1 MPLPFDASLAQRLD
15 RYVELLLQWN
25 RAYNLTAI
33 TDPAE
38 VRAKH
43 LADCL
48 AVAPFARCTR
58 LVDVGTGAG
67 LPGLLLAAAGVCER
81 ALLVDSAG
89 KKIRFVKAAALE
101 LGLPKV
107 EARHARVEQVPAAE
121 GGDVVISRAY
131 ASLQDFVTS
140 AGHLCLPGGRMLA
153 MKGVVPEA
161 ELTTLP
167 RGWTARAVHPLSVPG
182 LDAQRCL
189 VELIRDNDPAA

>member
-1 MPLPFDASLAQRLD
+1 MPLPADASLTQRLD

-38 VRAKH
+38 IRSKH

-48 AVAPFARCTR
+48 AVVPHAACER

-67 LPGLLLAAAGVCER
+67 LPGLLLAAAGICR
-81 ALLVDSAG
+81 TALLIDSAG
-89 KKIRFVKAAALE
+89 KKVRFVKAAATE
-101 LGLPKV
+101 LGLPGV
-107 EARHARVEQVPAAE
+107 EARHARVEQVPASD

-131 ASLQDFVTS
+131 ASLADFVES
-140 AGHLCLPGGRMLA
+140 AGHLCRPGGRMLA
-153 MKGVVPEA
+153 MKGVVPLA
-161 ELTTLP
+161 EIDALP
-167 RGWTARAVHPLSVPG
+167 PGWTARDVHPLVVPG

-189 VELIRDNDPAA
+189 VELVRKAG

>member
-1 MPLPFDASLAQRLD
+1 MPLPADASLEQRLD

-38 VRAKH
+38 IRSKH

-48 AVAPFARCTR
+48 AVLPHARCRR

-67 LPGLLLAAAGVCER
+67 LPGLLLAAAGACER
-81 ALLVDSAG
+81 ALLIDSAG
-89 KKIRFVKAAALE
+89 KKVRFVKAAAIE
-101 LGLPKV
+101 LGLRGV
-107 EARHARVEQVPAAE
+107 EARHARVEEVPSAD

-131 ASLQDFVTS
+131 ASLADFVAS
-140 AGHLCLPGGRMLA
+140 SGHLCAVGGRMLA

-161 ELTTLP
+161 ELAALP
-167 RGWTARAVHPLSVPG
+167 LGWTARAVHPLTVPG
-182 LDAQRCL
+182 LAAQRCL
-189 VELIRDNDPAA
+189 VELVRSD

>member
-1 MPLPFDASLAQRLD
+1 MPLPTDASLAQRLD

-38 VRAKH
+38 IRSKH

-48 AVAPFARCTR
+48 AVMPHVRCER

-67 LPGLLLAAAGVCER
+67 LPGLLLAAAGACR
-81 ALLVDSAG
+81 SALLIDSAG
-89 KKIRFVKAAALE
+89 KKVRFVKAAAQE
-101 LGLPKV
+101 LGLAGA
-107 EARHARVEQVPAAE
+107 EARHARVEQVPAAD

-131 ASLQDFVTS
+131 ASLADFVAS

-153 MKGVVPEA
+153 MKGVLPSA
-161 ELTTLP
+161 EIDALP
-167 RGWTARAVHPLSVPG
+167 AGWAARAVHPLVVPG

-189 VELIRDNDPAA
+189 VELVRESG

>member
-1 MPLPFDASLAQRLD
+1 MPLPADASLEQRLH

-38 VRAKH
+38 IRSKH

-48 AVAPFARCTR
+48 AVLPFAGCRR

-67 LPGLLLAAAGVCER
+67 LPGLLLAAAGACDS
-81 ALLVDSAG
+81 ALLIDSAG
-89 KKIRFVKAAALE
+89 KKVRFVKAAAVE
-101 LGLPKV
+101 LGLTTV
-107 EARHARVEQVPAAE
+107 EARHARVELVPAAD

-131 ASLQDFVTS
+131 ASLADFVGS
-140 AGHLCLPGGRMLA
+140 AGHLCRPGGRLLA
-153 MKGVVPEA
+153 MKGVVPDA
-161 ELTTLP
+161 ELATLP
-167 RGWTARAVHPLSVPG
+167 EGWMARAVHPLRVPG

-189 VELIRDNDPAA
+189 VELVRRT